1 VWFDSQFYKCCHEE
15 KGQIFIPYGS
25 SAKQGKIIMM
35 HDGFAQLGEFYRK
48 SEDYEFSCAMHLVP
62 ESVLVG

>member
-1 VWFDSQFYKCCHEE
+1 
-15 KGQIFIPYGS
+15 
-25 SAKQGKIIMM
+25 M